1 MLVFEFRSND
11 VVFRVS
17 KVLLQVAVANGLALQ
32 GGILNM
38 KSEAWSKINEKE
50 SFMGIIFPKT
60 AIVEATLTSHLIAS
74 RQELTRHVGICSILK
89 DLGGPGFF
97 HNSFQSLNTL
107 ASGNS
112 SLYLTHRPPSA
123 VNTHFRFFLSP
134 VRMENSWPAS
144 FVPHSP
150 SVRKPLG
157 YPPPRPR
164 LLFSTS
170 SSHVFEPKWGPV
182 LFLFMPYFFLFI
194 PFNYPWIQFGK
205 YIRMSRWGENNSPL
219 IQGED
224 PQLSESVSVF
234 LIQLRSYQ
242 LDQHWNRVW
251 ATCVRNVNF
260 LAASLKKKKVKRN
273 K

>member
-1 MLVFEFRSND
+1 
-11 VVFRVS
+11 
-17 KVLLQVAVANGLALQ
+17 
-32 GGILNM
+32 M

-157 YPPPRPR
+157 YPHPAPGSFSPPPAATSLNQSEGLFCFYLCLISSYSF
-164 LLFSTS
+164 LLII
-170 SSHVFEPKWGPV
+170 HGYN
-182 LFLFMPYFFLFI
+182 L
-194 PFNYPWIQFGK
+194 
-205 YIRMSRWGENNSPL
+205 EN
-219 IQGED
+219 
-224 PQLSESVSVF
+224 
-234 LIQLRSYQ
+234 
-242 LDQHWNRVW
+242 
-251 ATCVRNVNF
+251 T
-260 LAASLKKKKVKRN
+260 
-273 K
+273 